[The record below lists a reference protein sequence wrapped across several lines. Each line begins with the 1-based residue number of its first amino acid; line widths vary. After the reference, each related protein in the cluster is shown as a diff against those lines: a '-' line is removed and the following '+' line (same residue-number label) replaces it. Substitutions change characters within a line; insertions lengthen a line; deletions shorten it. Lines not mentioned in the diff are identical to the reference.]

1 MSKRYSAFTLV
12 EMLIVMGIL
21 IILMA
26 VGITA
31 GRFAIN
37 RANDVAHQNA
47 ADQIYTALQAY
58 YTDAREFPIVT
69 GELVDFGTAIA
80 EGGLLYDYMSEGEFT
95 GGTDATFYYYTDT
108 TTQQEVLICV
118 SLGGL
123 DDATDRG
130 YYCTGNAFGSTGVP
144 GGIANKSIDPE
155 GAVPPSGYPGG
166 AATAGEW
173 LIIQDWADEEF
184 APAV

>member
-58 YTDAREFPIVT
+58 YTDSREFPLVT
-69 GELVDFGTAIA
+69 GELVDFGTAIKQ
-80 EGGLLYDYMSEGEFT
+80 GGLLYDYMSEGEFT
-95 GGTDATFYYYTDT
+95 GGTDATFYYYTDNA
-108 TTQQEVLICV
+108 TQQEVLICV

-123 DDATDRG
+123 NDTTNRG

-144 GGIANKSIDPE
+144 GGISKKNIEPE
-155 GAVPPSGYPGG
+155 AATPPSGFPGTS
-166 AATAGEW
+166 AAGNW
-173 LIIQDWADEEF
+173 LLIQNWANEGF
-184 APAV
+184 VQAV